1 MLRIVVAG
9 LRVQSHWKPGVLRYS
24 QTEGKENK
32 QAKTSAGQLKEA
44 AIGNGWH
51 LVLGIVAEGVGL
63 LQAFQDGAYSLQ
75 DVIGYA
81 WVLGDPR
88 DGRHAMVHQDLRDI
102 PHQDHQSPGLG
113 DALHL
118 GLLQAPPEP
127 DNLHQP
133 LMVVLEIEAL
143 GLCLHQRLLT
153 QV

>member
-1 MLRIVVAG
+1 VTGTQVKACQAERDPHPTRILAMLRIVVAG

-44 AIGNGWH
+44 TIGNGWH

-81 WVLGDPR
+81 RVLGDP
-88 DGRHAMVHQDLRDI
+88 
-102 PHQDHQSPGLG
+102 
-113 DALHL
+113 
-118 GLLQAPPEP
+118 
-127 DNLHQP
+127 
-133 LMVVLEIEAL
+133 
-143 GLCLHQRLLT
+143 
-153 QV
+153 